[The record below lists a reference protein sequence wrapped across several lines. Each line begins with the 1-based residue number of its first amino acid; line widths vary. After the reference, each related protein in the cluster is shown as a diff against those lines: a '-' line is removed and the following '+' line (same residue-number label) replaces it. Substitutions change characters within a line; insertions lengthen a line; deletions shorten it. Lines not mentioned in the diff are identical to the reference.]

1 MEFRQLAAV
10 VAVADRGSFTAAAE
24 EIGHSQP
31 AVSQAVRAVERELG
45 VRLFERLSSG
55 VTLTSAGAAFVGP
68 ARQALHDREVAL
80 EAVRSVSGLEAGHLD
95 IACIPSLAADVA
107 APVIGKF
114 RRRHLGVTVRLREPD
129 EGATVEDLVRAGR
142 SEIGFCAL
150 PATGR
155 GLVGHALEEQELF
168 AVLSPGHASSM
179 ARRGAV
185 PLERLAELPLITAP
199 VGTSTYEQLAVALA
213 AIGEVLTPAIETD
226 HRDTIVPLVRAGAG
240 AAVLPRAVAEA
251 TASRWARVLPLRPAI
266 SRTVGLIHREGV
278 LSPAGEALTGLAVG
292 DRGSRSS

>member
-95 IACIPSLAADVA
+95 IACIPSLAA
-107 APVIGKF
+107 PVIGKF
-114 RRRHLGVTVRLREPD
+114 RRPHHGVTVRLREPD
-129 EGATVEDLVRAGR
+129 EGATVEDLVRSGR